1 MAGKILSSR
10 EPEDSP
16 VEVLQELL
24 FIVQDV
30 LERTDDEIPEELDE
44 VLVEL
49 DRNILDLAIE
59 YTEIQDIKTDM
70 ASDIIE
76 LSVSNV
82 SLAMELSRAGAILSE
97 LSNTPH
103 DDELVD
109 QAYDLLKLEGRA
121 EYVHSSD
128 DNQIKVAFSQEE
140 LREALMSAI
149 VYYNLEVG
157 AKVLTSY

>member
-10 EPEDSP
+10 EPENSP

-30 LERTDDEIPEELDE
+30 LERTDDDIPEELDE

-49 DRNILDLAIE
+49 DRNILDLANE
-59 YTEIQDIKTDM
+59 YNEILDIKTDM

-76 LSVSNV
+76 LSISNA
-82 SLAMELSRAGAILSE
+82 SLAMELNKAGDILSE

-103 DDELVD
+103 NDELID
-109 QAYDLLKLEGRA
+109 LTFDLLKLDGRA
-121 EYVHSSD
+121 EYFHSSD
-128 DNQIKVAFSQEE
+128 INQVKIAFTQEE

-157 AKVLTSY
+157 AKALTSY